1 MVDYIEREEVKK
13 EIIEW
18 ASLLTNPKF
27 LDRDATLDII
37 DLITPADIIDGSE
50 LLKALDE
57 QGRYIKKE

>member
-1 MVDYIEREEVKK
+1 MADYIEREEVKK

-18 ASLLTNPKF
+18 ASLLKNPKF

-37 DLITPADIIDGSE
+37 DLITPADIIDRSE

>member
-1 MVDYIEREEVKK
+1 MTDYIEREEVKK

-37 DLITPADIIDGSE
+37 DLITPADIIDRSE